1 MRRLGLSM
9 VLLGATMMAQ
19 AAMAAPDAANDPQID
34 PKVRVFLAELNKDSS
49 PFWELPQPRPQEILT
64 ALQNKTPVDMSGV
77 TTDEKIITQDGR
89 TVKLY
94 IMKPE
99 HITGKPGVLFFI
111 HGGVWIVGN
120 FENHQRL
127 LRDLVLGSGQIGVFV

>member
-34 PKVRVFLAELNKDSS
+34 PKVRAFLAELNKDSS
-49 PFWELPQPRPQEILT
+49 PFWGLPQPRPQEILT
-64 ALQNKTPVDMSGV
+64 TLQNKTPVDMSGV
-77 TTDEKIITQDGR
+77 STVEKTITQDGR
-89 TVKLY
+89 SVKLY

-99 HITGKPGVLFFI
+99 HITIMKPEHITGTPGVLLFL
-111 HGGVWIVGN
+111 H
-120 FENHQRL
+120 
-127 LRDLVLGSGQIGVFV
+127 